1 MPAYRKASIR
11 ELTRSAYQLNGR
23 FIEGVLR
30 WDPGANQW
38 LIGDTTLTQW
48 VSLHEGENVT
58 MILLSMDEK
67 QEIQESTCHTCGRR
81 YVGVECPHCR
91 EARFRLRGRE

>member
-30 WDPGANQW
+30 RNPADGQW
-38 LIGDTTLTQW
+38 MIGDTSLSQW
-48 VSLHEGENVT
+48 VSQHEGEDVT
-58 MILLSMDEK
+58 MILLSMDEQ
-67 QEIQESTCHTCGRR
+67 QEIQESTCRTCGRR
-81 YVGVECPHCR
+81 YVGVECPYCR

>member
-23 FIEGVLR
+23 FVEGILHQNSNNE
-30 WDPGANQW
+30 WM
-38 LIGDTTLTQW
+38 IGDTLLSQW
-48 VSLHEGENVT
+48 VARHESENVT

-67 QEIQESTCHTCGRR
+67 QEIEETTCRTCGRR
-81 YVGVECPHCR
+81 YVGVECPYCR
-91 EARFRLRGRE
+91 ETRLRLRGRE